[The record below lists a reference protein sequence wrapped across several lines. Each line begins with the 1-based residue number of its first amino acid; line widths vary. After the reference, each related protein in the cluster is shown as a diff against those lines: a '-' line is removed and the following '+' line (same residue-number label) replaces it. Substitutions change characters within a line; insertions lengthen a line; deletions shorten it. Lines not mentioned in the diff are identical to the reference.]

1 MPTRTTF
8 AFDFDPRFRGL
19 LRLLTIRPENSL
31 VAVDDTTFDVR
42 FGPWR
47 LTTPVDNLADVTV
60 TRGYR
65 WFKVIGPRGSAVDR
79 GCTFG
84 TNARAGVCV
93 HFHEPV
99 PALLPTDVR
108 RHPGLTVTVADVDG
122 LVAAVRAHL
131 DGEDPA
137 AP

>member
-1 MPTRTTF
+1 MPSQQTF
-8 AFDFDPRFRGL
+8 AFEFDPRFRGL
-19 LRLLTIRPENSL
+19 LRLLGIRPENSL
-31 VAVDDTTFDVR
+31 VTVDDTTFDAR
-42 FGPWR
+42 YGPWR
-47 LTTPVDNLADVTV
+47 LTTRVANLADVQV

-93 HFHEPV
+93 RFHEPV
-99 PALLPTDVR
+99 PALLPTDVL

-122 LVAAVRAHL
+122 LVRAVRDHL
-131 DGEDPA
+131 S
-137 AP
+137 